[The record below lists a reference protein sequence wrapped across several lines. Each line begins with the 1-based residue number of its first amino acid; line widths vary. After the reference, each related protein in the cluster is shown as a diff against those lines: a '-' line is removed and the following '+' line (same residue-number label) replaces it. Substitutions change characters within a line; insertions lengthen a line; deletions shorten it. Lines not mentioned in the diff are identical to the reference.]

1 MAAANASDVSGNA
14 PSVAAEAGGIR
25 AAVVDELFRLALFTV
40 YYVALICLG
49 VAIIVGAVI
58 AAKFLA
64 FDCLENVRDGRAA
77 LMVLVTAAG
86 LLSLAAVFGVYLVK
100 PLFSFTRNSNEQR
113 VEVSR
118 AAFLLHEEQQRAES

>member
-14 PSVAAEAGGIR
+14 PSVAMEAGGIR
-25 AAVVDELFRLALFTV
+25 VAVVDELFRLALFTV

-64 FDCLENVRDGRAA
+64 FDFLENVRDGRAA
-77 LMVLVTAAG
+77 LLVLVTAAG

-100 PLFSFTRNSNEQR
+100 PLFSFTRNSNE
-113 VEVSR
+113 
-118 AAFLLHEEQQRAES
+118 